1 MSFLYSD
8 LAFGSPYSVCSAYAI
23 SHRGKHPTI
32 TSCEPSLTDLLIQQA
47 AKESLL
53 GIPGLHRLIKRRST
67 LALITSG
74 ISRPRLYVLLAMRRR
89 LAGTDHLRPFRH
101 RRAHHYPL
109 ARMTQMS
116 RPSALSEV
124 SGLSSIYGRV
134 RLWRRPTGP
143 CKLEQP

>member
-74 ISRPRLYVLLAMRRR
+74 ISLPRLYVLLAMRRR
-89 LAGTDHLRPFRH
+89 LAATDRLRPFL
-101 RRAHHYPL
+101 HHQGLHYLP
-109 ARMTQMS
+109 ARMTQTS
-116 RPSALSEV
+116 RLSALSEA
-124 SGLSSIYGRV
+124 SGRSSISGRA
-134 RLWRRPTGP
+134 RLWKHPTGL
-143 CKLEQP
+143 CKLEQR